1 VERTGT
7 AGNAE
12 VILKHTVYDSSYDSI
27 YKYVWDCI
35 TAHAFVEGVCA
46 VFCTCSYT
54 IPSTTWRG
62 PW

>member
-27 YKYVWDCI
+27 YKYV
-35 TAHAFVEGVCA
+35 
-46 VFCTCSYT
+46 
-54 IPSTTWRG
+54 
-62 PW
+62 